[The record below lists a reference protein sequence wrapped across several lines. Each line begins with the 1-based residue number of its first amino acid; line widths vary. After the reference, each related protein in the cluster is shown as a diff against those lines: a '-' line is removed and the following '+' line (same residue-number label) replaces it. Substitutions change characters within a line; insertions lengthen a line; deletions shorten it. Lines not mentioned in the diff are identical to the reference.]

1 MVVDSKRSSEIGLLA
16 QIEKLIGWLAGTE
29 TARQHLGHAAV
40 ALRSCFVEE
49 AKLEQRIHAALTQL
63 QQHVMR
69 VRSGPIRKLLKGQS
83 CACEIRPAA
92 APQIRRKGRRTLAEI
107 SRGLILAY
115 RFCDL

>member
-69 VRSGPIRKLLKGQS
+69 VRSGPIRKLLKKH
-83 CACEIRPAA
+83 IAA
-92 APQIRRKGRRTLAEI
+92 LCRSRSIAVPWKVRRSRRRTT
-107 SRGLILAY
+107 
-115 RFCDL
+115 